1 MTCTCRIR
9 FNFLLKPLFPSM
21 KSLLC
26 TLLAAAALA
35 FAGCQSVGR
44 QIPSKQLEATLQ
56 QKESDAMSM
65 QKTCQFL
72 KEAGTYYIATM
83 DGDQPRVRPYGTIH
97 IFEGRL
103 YIQTGRVK
111 NVAKQLMAN
120 GKVELCAMKGGE
132 WIRVSG
138 TLVEDPRREAK
149 VSMLDDYESLKG
161 MYSPDDGNTMVLY
174 FQPGTVTATVWSFD
188 HAPEVMHF

>member
-1 MTCTCRIR
+1 MKKLTCLI
-9 FNFLLKPLFPSM
+9 
-21 KSLLC
+21 
-26 TLLAAAALA
+26 LAVAALA
-35 FAGCQSVGR
+35 LVGCQAIGR
-44 QIPSKQLEATLQ
+44 RATAKALPATLEP
-56 QKESDAMSM
+56 KVATMDM

-72 KEAGTYYIATM
+72 KDAGHYYIATV
-83 DGDQPRVRPYGTIH
+83 DGDQPRVRPFGTIH

-103 YIQTGRVK
+103 YVQTGRVK

-120 GKVELCAMKGGE
+120 GKVELCAMKGKE

-161 MYSPDDGNTMVLY
+161 MYSPDDDNTMVLY
-174 FQPGTVTATVWSFD
+174 FQPGTVTATIYAFD